1 MKENLSIKKTII
13 YIAVFAGLIALT
25 MMALLKGQDPEKL
38 WGVVKGVDP
47 GFLAGAGVLAMSFVF
62 FEGAN
67 IHRILRVLNYKVSY
81 LKCIKYAMAGYFFSA
96 ITPSASGGQPMQI
109 YTMKK
114 DNIQVSHSSI
124 TLLMELLCFQGAACL
139 YGSVAM
145 VMALTG
151 VFSANH
157 YVLLLAVVGLALG
170 LGMFVFLAFA
180 IFSKRISAVLMRF
193 LIGLVK
199 KLPFLSEE
207 RKTGFASATAEQ
219 FEEYAACSQVIK
231 GNKRVLIKV
240 FATVAAQLGFQFAIA
255 ALAYFAL
262 GQTGVSVG
270 TLVMMQALVFLCT
283 SFVPLPGAV
292 GASETVFL
300 AVFGAVYSTGLAGAA
315 MILTRGI
322 AFYIPVL
329 LCGAIIMTLM
339 VKDMVKP
346 AGKLEQVKEAVAKKA
361 IADPGAAAYYM
372 PKN

>member
-1 MKENLSIKKTII
+1 MKENLSIKKTVV
-13 YIAVFAGLIALT
+13 YIAVLAGLLALT
-25 MMALLKGQDPEKL
+25 MIVILKDEDLGKL
-38 WGVVKGVDP
+38 WGVVQGVHP
-47 GFLAGAGVLAMSFVF
+47 GFFAGAGVLAMSFVF

-67 IHRILRVLNYKVSY
+67 IHKILGILNYKISY
-81 LKCIKYAMAGYFFSA
+81 LKCVKYAMAGYFFSA

-109 YTMKK
+109 YAMKK
-114 DNIQVSHSSI
+114 DDIQVSHSSI
-124 TLLMELLCFQGAACL
+124 TLLMELLCLQGATCL
-139 YGSVAM
+139 YGSAAI

-157 YVLLLAVVGLALG
+157 YVMLLAIVGLVLG

-180 IFSKRISAVLMRF
+180 IFSKRISAMLMRVV
-193 LIGLVK
+193 IGLVK
-199 KLPFLSEE
+199 RLPFLSDE

-231 GNKRVLIKV
+231 GNKRVLLKV
-240 FATVAAQLGFQFAIA
+240 FATSAAQLGFQFAIA

-270 TLVMMQALVFLCT
+270 TLVVMQALVFLCT
-283 SFVPLPGAV
+283 SFVSLPGAV

-300 AVFGAVYSTGLAGAA
+300 AVFGAVYSTGLGGAA

-329 LCGAIIMTLM
+329 LWGAIVMTFM
-339 VKDMVKP
+339 AKDMVKP
-346 AGKLEQVKEAVAKKA
+346 ARKLEQVKEVVAKKT
-361 IADPGAAAYYM
+361 IADAAACYM